1 MMKFPYPENSDDW
14 QTAYTSDQA
23 FHDSDKYGNLL
34 LLPAVSWCF
43 FIIVIYVCVFTIELL
58 LPIETYS
65 LITLGFILSFIL
77 LFSFALVAV
86 VRKSSDY
93 FAKSFFVQFYSPP
106 EGIDPS
112 EIIDN
117 RLFGRSKLPP
127 PLNMLSK
134 FKNIIVKDG
143 EILNKDKWPAWS
155 ACNLGGPIKL
165 MVFDGCALYLERGN
179 RFSRVVGPGDKI
191 PFLEWYETIKYVVDL
206 RPKVKTDS
214 FDVWTKDGIKIK
226 FTVQIECRIGDP
238 SKHDPASSLIYPYD
252 PLAVKKAI
260 ERYALRWPNRI
271 DGEPSEFTWIDA
283 AWGQV
288 TGIIPSYVGSRM
300 LDDLFIADRQG
311 GQILSPDA
319 MKEIFEKLDKA
330 TNGFGVFITD
340 FQIAKIEI
348 PKEVDERQKHHW
360 KAERQSIATILEG
373 KAKALSIRTQE
384 KARADAQRD
393 LIMAIADGL
402 EKNIDRDAAEGDKER
417 FIEPLL
423 LSFSGILDESLS
435 DPLARAYLAKDT
447 LEVLEKLQNMLE
459 KPSP

>member
-1 MMKFPYPENSDDW
+1 MNFPYPENPDDW
-14 QTAYTSDQA
+14 QTAYTRDQA
-23 FHDSDKYGNLL
+23 FRDSDKYGNLFM
-34 LLPAVSWCF
+34 LPASSWCF
-43 FIIVIYVCVFTIELL
+43 LITVIYIIVFVAGL
-58 LPIETYS
+58 LPILTYS
-65 LITLGFILSFIL
+65 LIMLGFILFFIV
-77 LFSFALVAV
+77 LFSFFLVTM

-93 FAKSFFVQFYSPP
+93 FATNFFMQFYSPP
-106 EGIDPS
+106 EGMELS

-117 RLFGRSKLPP
+117 RLFGRSNLPP

-134 FKNIIVKDG
+134 FKNIVVKDG
-143 EILNKDKWPAWS
+143 EILNKDQWPAWS
-155 ACNLGGPIKL
+155 ACNLGGPLKL
-165 MVFDGCALYLERGN
+165 NVFDGCALYLERGN

-191 PFLEWYETIKYVVDL
+191 SFLEWYETVKYVVDL
-206 RPKVKTDS
+206 RPKVKDGS
-214 FDVWTKDGIKIK
+214 FDVWTKDGIKIT
-226 FTVQIECRIGDP
+226 FTTKIECRIGDP
-238 SKHDPASSLIYPYD
+238 SKHDPASSLMYPYD

-260 ERYALRWPNRI
+260 ERYALRWPKRLE
-271 DGEPSEFTWIDA
+271 GEPEEFTWIDA

-288 TGIIPSYVGSRM
+288 TGIIPSYVGSRL
-300 LDDLFIADRQG
+300 LDDLFIADRRG
-311 GQILSPDA
+311 GQILSPEA
-319 MKEIFEKLDKA
+319 MKEISEKLDKA
-330 TNGFGVFITD
+330 SNSFGVFITD
-340 FQIAKIEI
+340 FQILKIEI

-402 EKNIDRDAAEGDKER
+402 EKNIDKDATEGDKER

-447 LEVLEKLQNMLE
+447 LDVLEKLQNMLE